1 MLPPAQARAADNPD
15 DIPDGIPRALA
26 QSRAARVSA
35 LHYQLSY
42 TLIPHA
48 PATVATETLRFT
60 LTDAS
65 TPLLLDF
72 RDGAVSS
79 LTLNGAAIPTT
90 IDHGHLVLPA
100 GHLHA
105 GPNTVEAKFIAN
117 IGAAGKAITRFED
130 HDDGSEYLYTLFVP
144 MDASMAFP
152 CFDQPDLKARFTL
165 FVTVPNGWTVI
176 SNTAPA
182 GGLVNFSAT
191 TFGFAETQP
200 IPTYLFAFAA
210 GPFVS
215 VHPTAGLPNIWV
227 RKSKAPAALAEVP
240 AVQTTAA
247 DGIKF
252 LSDYFAQPFPFPK
265 YEMVLIPG
273 FAYGGMEHAGCT
285 FLREESVLFR
295 NAPTDLNR
303 FGRQTLVLHELTHQ
317 WFGDFTTMRWFDDL
331 WLKEGFAQYMA
342 YKTLAALHPDLP
354 VWQRFYQSIKPGAY
368 AIDETQG
375 TTPIYQDIPNLNAAK
390 SAYGAIV
397 YSKAPGVL
405 RQLNYV
411 IGDDAFRRG
420 LQLYLAAHQ
429 YGNATW
435 SDLID
440 SFHTASGRDLTA
452 WADIWIRHRGMP
464 RVDVAWS
471 CSGSQLS
478 SLRLTQTPV
487 LAGPDSNK
495 DLWPI
500 ATEILLAYPDGTTS
514 TLRADL
520 GDHSVSLD
528 PHKFN
533 PPLPCPAWIFA
544 NNNDHAYGLFPL
556 DAKSREAVT
565 HQLTAS
571 APATSDVFRRTLLWG
586 SLWDSVRLAELDP
599 ADYIKTALAVLP
611 HERDEALASSLLGR
625 TQTAIHRYVPASAQ
639 PELLARGASLAAD
652 HMTNNPDHDLRIV
665 WFRALDGFATQPAG
679 AAVMKDLLSGAR
691 SIPGVDL
698 RQQDRWSLVTA
709 LIAYGDP
716 EADTYFAAEQKRDPS
731 GDGLKYAWITQ
742 AARPDPATKQKYFA
756 DYTRWP
762 SDDAP
767 SGPTPQGAP
776 GSTLPS
782 APGSGKISEDWI
794 QSSLGAF
801 NYWNQSQLTA
811 QYLEPSLDA
820 LPEVKRERKI
830 FFLVAWLDAFL
841 DGQQSQASL
850 DTINHYLQTANP
862 DPDLRLKVLEA
873 MDELQRTVRI
883 RAKYATTDN

>member
-26 QSRAARVSA
+26 QSRAARVSG

-48 PATVATETLRFT
+48 PATVASETLRFT
-60 LTDAS
+60 LTDPGPPSPNPSSSISA
-65 TPLLLDF
+65 TAP
-72 RDGAVSS
+72 VSS

-105 GPNTVEAKFIAN
+105 GPNTLEAHFTAN

-165 FVTVPNGWTVI
+165 SITAPAAWSVI
-176 SNTAPA
+176 SNTPSTRQSALA
-182 GGLVNFSAT
+182 FSDTAT
-191 TFGFAETQP
+191 TAFAETEP
-200 IPTYLFAFAA
+200 LPTYLFAFAA
-210 GPFVS
+210 GPFVN
-215 VHPTAGLPNIWV
+215 VHPTAGLPNVWV
-227 RKSKAPAALAEVP
+227 RKSKAPTAIAEVP

-295 NAPTDLNR
+295 TAPTDLNR

-411 IGDDAFRRG
+411 IGDEAFRHG

-435 SDLID
+435 NDLID
-440 SFHTASGRDLTA
+440 SFNKHPAATSPPGPT
-452 WADIWIRHRGMP
+452 
-464 RVDVAWS
+464 
-471 CSGSQLS
+471 SGSA
-478 SLRLTQTPV
+478 TAAC
-487 LAGPDSNK
+487 LASM
-495 DLWPI
+495 
-500 ATEILLAYPDGTTS
+500 
-514 TLRADL
+514 
-520 GDHSVSLD
+520 
-528 PHKFN
+528 
-533 PPLPCPAWIFA
+533 PPSP
-544 NNNDHAYGLFPL
+544 
-556 DAKSREAVT
+556 
-565 HQLTAS
+565 
-571 APATSDVFRRTLLWG
+571 APARNSHRCASRRRP
-586 SLWDSVRLAELDP
+586 SSP
-599 ADYIKTALAVLP
+599 AQTRVQ
-611 HERDEALASSLLGR
+611 
-625 TQTAIHRYVPASAQ
+625 TQR
-639 PELLARGASLAAD
+639 
-652 HMTNNPDHDLRIV
+652 MT
-665 WFRALDGFATQPAG
+665 
-679 AAVMKDLLSGAR
+679 
-691 SIPGVDL
+691 
-698 RQQDRWSLVTA
+698 
-709 LIAYGDP
+709 
-716 EADTYFAAEQKRDPS
+716 
-731 GDGLKYAWITQ
+731 
-742 AARPDPATKQKYFA
+742 
-756 DYTRWP
+756 
-762 SDDAP
+762 
-767 SGPTPQGAP
+767 SGPSPPKSSSPIPTAP
-776 GSTLPS
+776 PAPS
-782 APGSGKISEDWI
+782 APIWATAPSPSTPTSSTRLCPVLPGSSPTTTTTPTG
-794 QSSLGAF
+794 SS
-801 NYWNQSQLTA
+801 
-811 QYLEPSLDA
+811 PST
-820 LPEVKRERKI
+820 P
-830 FFLVAWLDAFL
+830 
-841 DGQQSQASL
+841 
-850 DTINHYLQTANP
+850 NP
-862 DPDLRLKVLEA
+862 
-873 MDELQRTVRI
+873 
-883 RAKYATTDN
+883 AKP